1 MKIGIAP
8 QSDVDAI
15 WQLISAKMQVGCDK
29 TGGATSSVE
38 MWQMCRRLDAF
49 LIIGYDTEIQF
60 AAVWRF
66 ETWPSGQVFRC
77 IGLCGSRPE
86 AWMADLYTFAMSQ
99 ARIGGTD
106 RLIAQGR
113 KGWRRLIER
122 HVTGRVKTLWETY
135 EVR

>member
-1 MKIGIAP
+1 MNIIIAS
-8 QSDVDAI
+8 QADVDAI
-15 WQLISAKMQVGCDK
+15 WPSISRKMQIGCDK
-29 TGGATSSVE
+29 TGGGTSAAE

-49 LIIGYDTEIQF
+49 LIVGFDTELKF

-77 IGLCGSRPE
+77 VGLSGSHPE
-86 AWMADLYTFAMSQ
+86 QWMADLDEFAMSQ

-122 HVTGRVKTLWETY
+122 YVTKRVKTLWETY
-135 EVR
+135 EVS